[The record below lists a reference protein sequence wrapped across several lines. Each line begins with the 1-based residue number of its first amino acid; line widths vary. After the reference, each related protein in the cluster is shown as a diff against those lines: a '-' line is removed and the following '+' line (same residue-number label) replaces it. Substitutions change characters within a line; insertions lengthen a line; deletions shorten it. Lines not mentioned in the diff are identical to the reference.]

1 MKDFIR
7 SVLKQLNAKKRS
19 IIQKIGFEISLE
31 KKLEEPDEQEQALKG
46 LGVAPGHAWLSK
58 GITNWSAKLFL
69 IMKELKVRVEYRN
82 NGNYFSKV
90 YAWTVDKQKTALK
103 YLNIG
108 LDGII
113 ANYPD
118 RVNKAIAQ
126 FNENKSEHQ
135 KVKLATLDDNPFRKY

>member
-1 MKDFIR
+1 MEDFIR
-7 SVLKQLNAKKRS
+7 SVLKQLNAKQRS
-19 IIQKIGFEISLE
+19 IIQKIGFEISFE
-31 KKLEEPDEQEQALKG
+31 KTLEEPGEQEQELKG

-58 GITNWSAKLFL
+58 GITNWSPKLFL
-69 IMKELKVRVEYRN
+69 KELKARVKYRD

-90 YAWTVDKQKTALK
+90 YAWTVDEQKTALK

-113 ANYPD
+113 ANYPG

-135 KVKLATLDDNPFRKY
+135 EVKLATLDDNPFRKY

>member
-1 MKDFIR
+1 M
-7 SVLKQLNAKKRS
+7 
-19 IIQKIGFEISLE
+19 
-31 KKLEEPDEQEQALKG
+31 EEPGEQEQALRG
-46 LGVAPGHAWLSK
+46 VGVAPGHAWLCK
-58 GITNWSAKLFL
+58 GITNWLGNLFL
-69 IMKELKVRVEYRN
+69 DELKAQVKYRD

-90 YAWTVDKQKTALK
+90 YAWTVDKQATALK

-135 KVKLATLDDNPFRKY
+135 KVKLATLDDDPFRKY

>member
-1 MKDFIR
+1 MEDFIR
-7 SVLKQLNAKKRS
+7 SVLKQLNAKQRS
-19 IIQKIGFEISLE
+19 IIQKIGFEISFE
-31 KKLEEPDEQEQALKG
+31 KKLKEPGQQEQALRG

-58 GITNWSAKLFL
+58 GITNWSSKLFL
-69 IMKELKVRVEYRN
+69 KELKARVEYRD
-82 NGNYFSKV
+82 NGNYFNKV
-90 YAWTVDKQKTALK
+90 YAWTVDKQNTALK

-113 ANYPD
+113 ANYPG

-126 FNENKSEHQ
+126 FNEKKSEHQ

>member
-1 MKDFIR
+1 MK
-7 SVLKQLNAKKRS
+7 
-19 IIQKIGFEISLE
+19 
-31 KKLEEPDEQEQALKG
+31 EPGEQEQALRE
-46 LGVAPGHAWLSK
+46 LGVGPGHAWLSK
-58 GITNWSAKLFL
+58 GLTNWSPNLFL
-69 IMKELKVRVEYRN
+69 KELKARVEYRD

-113 ANYPD
+113 ANYPG

-135 KVKLATLDDNPFRKY
+135 KIKLATLDDNPFRKY

>member
-1 MKDFIR
+1 MEDFIR
-7 SVLKQLNAKKRS
+7 SVLKQLNAKQRS
-19 IIQKIGFEISLE
+19 IIQKIGFEISFE
-31 KKLEEPDEQEQALKG
+31 KTLEEPGEQEQALGG
-46 LGVAPGHAWLSK
+46 LGVASGHAWLSK
-58 GITNWSAKLFL
+58 GITNWSPKLFL
-69 IMKELKVRVEYRN
+69 KELKARVKYRD

-90 YAWTVDKQKTALK
+90 YTWTVDKQKTALK

-113 ANYPD
+113 ANYPG

-135 KVKLATLDDNPFRKY
+135 EVKLATLDDNPFRKY

>member
-1 MKDFIR
+1 MKDFIKT
-7 SVLKQLNAKKRS
+7 VLKQLNAKQRS

-31 KKLEEPDEQEQALKG
+31 TEKLEEPGEQEQALKG
-46 LGVAPGHAWLSK
+46 LGVAPGHAWLSQ
-58 GITNWSAKLFL
+58 GMTNLWANLFL
-69 IMKELKVRVEYRN
+69 KELKARVKYRI

-113 ANYPD
+113 ANYPG

>member
-1 MKDFIR
+1 MPSNEASSRKLASR
-7 SVLKQLNAKKRS
+7 SAWRLRSWRNQANKNKHLRVSVL
-19 IIQKIGFEISLE
+19 
-31 KKLEEPDEQEQALKG
+31 P
-46 LGVAPGHAWLSK
+46 PGHAWLSQ
-58 GITNWSAKLFL
+58 GMTNLWANLFL
-69 IMKELKVRVEYRN
+69 KELKARVKYRI

-113 ANYPD
+113 ANYPS

-126 FNENKSEHQ
+126 FNENKCEHQ
-135 KVKLATLDDNPFRKY
+135 KVKLATLDDNPFRKYC